1 MVFHIENDHE
11 DQQNIFLV
19 DAIVMGLPTGE
30 EEGGKSSKIYGSS
43 RMTNSLTTG
52 PSVS

>member
-11 DQQNIFLV
+11 VQQNIFLV

-30 EEGGKSSKIYGSS
+30 EEGGEEEKRCSKLKKS
-43 RMTNSLTTG
+43 R
-52 PSVS
+52 